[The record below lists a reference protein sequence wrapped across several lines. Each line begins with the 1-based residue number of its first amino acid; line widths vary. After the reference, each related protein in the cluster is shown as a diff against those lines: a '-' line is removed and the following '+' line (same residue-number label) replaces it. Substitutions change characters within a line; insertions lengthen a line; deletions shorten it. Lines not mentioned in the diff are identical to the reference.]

1 MLFILKGCWIEFRWA
16 TQALAGN
23 ISRRFRVC
31 NHQDDG
37 WLMGMKQDDWQ
48 QNKENSAKGVFP
60 ENFTQRLWNPGGGD
74 AVPAAS
80 SLVSLSSGRPRFFPP
95 STRPPPH
102 SRPLPMPNLYKD
114 FGHIDAELPPPPP
127 LPLPPPGRHHA
138 FPRTLPLCATGRSLR
153 RLFDFRNPSFPRS
166 LSRRRSL
173 CSAPNSC
180 LVISSPSPQQSL
192 VFDFTSPLE
201 DWEHAMQSV
210 AEVSS
215 PEH

>member
-1 MLFILKGCWIEFRWA
+1 MSFILKHCWIEFRWA

-80 SLVSLSSGRPRFFPP
+80 SLVSLSSGRPRFFSP

-114 FGHIDAELPPPPP
+114 FGHIDAELPPPPRAEIMHFRGLCRP
-127 LPLPPPGRHHA
+127 VLQAGLWEDCSTSEIPRFAGPSRGGGASAALPTHVSSSAHLPL
-138 FPRTLPLCATGRSLR
+138 
-153 RLFDFRNPSFPRS
+153 
-166 LSRRRSL
+166 SR
-173 CSAPNSC
+173 
-180 LVISSPSPQQSL
+180 V
-192 VFDFTSPLE
+192 
-201 DWEHAMQSV
+201 
-210 AEVSS
+210 
-215 PEH
+215 